1 MANVDRYL
9 RGLVENLENLTGTLS
24 SPQNIEGALSNATL
38 RGIPVELQIV
48 GTMLQW
54 KYLDE
59 DTWHDLIDLQN
70 IDYELLLNLP
80 QIEDVKL
87 IGNKTFEDLGLTVLT
102 AAEVEAV
109 LT

>member
-1 MANVDRYL
+1 MANSIENMKGYL
-9 RGLVENLENLTGTLS
+9 KTPLNITGSLS
-24 SPQNIEGALSNATL
+24 NPGNIDGALSNATL
-38 RGIPVELQIV
+38 RGIPVELQIS

-87 IGNKTFEDLGLTVLT
+87 IGNKTFEDLGLTALT